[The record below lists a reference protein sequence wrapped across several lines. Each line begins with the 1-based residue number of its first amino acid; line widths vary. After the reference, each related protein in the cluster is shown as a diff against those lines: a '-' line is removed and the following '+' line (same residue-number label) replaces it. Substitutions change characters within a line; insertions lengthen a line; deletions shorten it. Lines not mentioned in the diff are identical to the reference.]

1 MTKRIFAV
9 VIAIAMVCTMF
20 AFVTSAAENTF
31 YFDKSANYAWSNYL
45 NVVNVIDDGN
55 PDLADLRA
63 DGTPYKVF
71 LNALL
76 AIMNDPAAGA
86 GVDGTYMNS
95 YKMEDGTLLYDYVQ
109 DTFGAFAYVLRGGK
123 QKAVDYWNSKLSVA
137 LSMNDNGYTYTTAAT
152 QTAYDKDAYQACLS
166 ALQSY
171 MTTANDNYCFNVENG
186 GKRYLDQKAKFETLC
201 SAIDACA
208 VTTPAVEPE
217 STVTLPSGANYTWY
231 GYLNVVN
238 VIPDTE
244 KEGLR
249 AEGTPYKVFLTEML
263 AIMNDPS
270 AGANSDAA
278 YMNAHAMSD
287 GTLLK
292 DYVQDTYGAYAYV
305 LRGGRQKAADY
316 WNSKLS
322 VALTLGNNSYTYT
335 NAGTQTAYD
344 ATAYQAAVD
353 ALNDYMANTG
363 DASCFDVENGGG
375 RFFDQRTKY
384 NALVAA
390 VDACAATAVQTL
402 VDFTGVTTP
411 DATLTYLITMYNNVD
426 VESIKADADVQNW
439 AKAIKEGIEA
449 GLGNESINVGST
461 NVVSLWETTI
471 RYTVKL
477 NAGARTAADEVMNN
491 NSLWPLGAAIAD
503 LNQTTYK
510 TAQYN
515 EVYNLWVQ
523 IRDDYRGSTTIKTSE
538 VIAACE
544 SLKAKIQAL
553 EVASYKFTQEQK
565 DAYSVLKVYVPIYR
579 GRVERVVLDSNKATD
594 IYKNYV
600 ALVVKA
606 EGYLALDWENGTS
619 ESYPS
624 VEEMHALIM
633 PEAMGG
639 SLENDWYPFRQAF
652 GLDNN
657 GYDTLLNN
665 TYTAW
670 VKSGKYTEASLA
682 DVKARI
688 DNFEAANLSGNRGSN
703 NTDAGAQEDIEYY
716 QAFLVEKP
724 ALPPF
729 KVASASLSLGESIA
743 INFRISAE
751 VNAAYSNI
759 YGIASCDGDVQ
770 RIEGVVEADGRVK
783 FTYSNL
789 TPKMAK
795 VPVTFTLYGT
805 ANGTQYTKEVEY
817 SVYRYCNS
825 QYNKT
830 TDASYKTLLTDFLN
844 YATALQI
851 YTAYRT
857 DDLANAGFDQTY
869 ASATLAEPVKQ
880 LNAKFTVIENPAVN
894 WNSVTLAIRDTVN
907 VKLKFTAAD
916 INGLTVKFVINGT
929 EIVKSEFTPVE
940 GSANQYYVYFGDIL
954 PKEMRTPFT
963 ATVYKDGVAVS
974 NTLQYS
980 IQSYAVGKTTPG
992 TNLNDLVIAMLK
1004 FGDACAAYF
1013 NK

>member
-316 WNSKLS
+316 WNSKLR

-805 ANGTQYTKEVEY
+805 ANGTQYTKAVEY
-817 SVYRYCNS
+817 SVYRYCSS

-869 ASATLAEPVKQ
+869 ASATLAEPVNQ
-880 LNAKFTVIENPAVN
+880 LNAKFTVIENPAVK
-894 WNSVTLAIRDTVN
+894 WNAVTLAIRDTVN
-907 VKLKFTAAD
+907 VRLKFTAAD

-980 IQSYAVGKTTPG
+980 IQSYVVGKTTPG

>member
-263 AIMNDPS
+263 AIMNGN
-270 AGANSDAA
+270 GAASDAA
-278 YMNAHAMSD
+278 YMNSYAMSD